1 MNVYNSIRRGL
12 SSRARVLATTTV
24 LVIAALSGAGA
35 QEQRPAF
42 RTGSDTVRVYATVT
56 DRSGRLVTDLTKDAF
71 EVRDDGKA
79 QPIIVF
85 DNSPQPI
92 QLIVLLDVS
101 SSMQGNLPLL
111 RAGSRQLFA
120 ELGPKDVAK
129 VGSFGKEIVIS
140 TEFTRDVEKLTA
152 ALPVEIPEGAP
163 TPLWKAID
171 QAMSAFDTKS
181 DRRRVVIVLSDGQ
194 DAPGGF
200 GLKIMTQVEV
210 IDRARAEDVM
220 VYGIGMRPRISAPAG
235 GGIAGMSAMMA
246 AAEPDPG
253 LAVTAEET
261 GGGYA
266 DIRPRDDLVAAFTQ
280 IARELHSQY
289 LLGYDPPKR
298 DGKKHKIEVRVL
310 KGGMEP
316 RARKTYV
323 APKGS

>member
-1 MNVYNSIRRGL
+1 VNVNNSIRRGL
-12 SSRARVLATTTV
+12 ASRARVLATTA
-24 LVIAALSGAGA
+24 LVIAGFSGAGA

-56 DRSGRLVTDLTKDAF
+56 DRSGRLVTNLTKEAF

-79 QPIIVF
+79 QPIVVF

-101 SSMQGNLPLL
+101 GSMQGNLPLL
-111 RAGSRQLFA
+111 RAASRQLFT

-129 VGSFGKEIVIS
+129 VGTFGREIVIS
-140 TEFTRDVEKLTA
+140 PEFTRDVEKLTA
-152 ALPVEIPEGAP
+152 ALPTEILDAP

-171 QAMSAFDTKS
+171 QAMSAFDAKS
-181 DRRRVVIVLSDGQ
+181 ESRRVVIVLSDGY
-194 DAPGGF
+194 DSPGP
-200 GLKIMTQVEV
+200 GLRIMTQVEV

-220 VYGIGMRPRISAPAG
+220 VYGIGLRGRMAPQG
-235 GGIAGMSAMMA
+235 GAGIAGMQQMMA
-246 AAEPDPG
+246 SAEPDPG

-266 DIRPRDDLVAAFTQ
+266 DVRPRDDLAAAFSQ

-298 DGKKHKIEVRVL
+298 DGKKHKIEVRVAT
-310 KGGMEP
+310 GGMEP
-316 RARKTYV
+316 RSRKSYV
-323 APKGS
+323 APKGG